1 MFNYLDV
8 GGGPSSAYMCQKFIK
23 LCTLKISNAPGDSKH
38 MAGGGAS
45 FLPVGVGGYRS
56 VKGGKIPVEMGQNW
70 RQAHELTLNLIYIQT
85 EVCLYIRVS
94 ITYMFPCSVT

>member
-8 GGGPSSAYMCQKFIK
+8 GGGPRSAYMCQKFIK

-45 FLPVGVGGYRS
+45 FLPVGLGRYRS
-56 VKGGKIPVEMGQNW
+56 VKGEGRKDPCGNGS
-70 RQAHELTLNLIYIQT
+70 ELET
-85 EVCLYIRVS
+85 S
-94 ITYMFPCSVT
+94 A